1 MWPLTTR
8 AGRARWRPRSCPHDA
23 LGPAAAGRRGWCLH
37 LERQALHSGE
47 VRQPRGWRTFER
59 DDEPL
64 RYWFSVA
71 LYLVCAA
78 LGLGYGG
85 VAVYALLLRT

>member
-1 MWPLTTR
+1 MRANWP
-8 AGRARWRPRSCPHDA
+8 SS
-23 LGPAAAGRRGWCLH
+23 
-37 LERQALHSGE
+37 Q
-47 VRQPRGWRTFER
+47 RQPRGWRVHER
-59 DDEPL
+59 GEEPF

-85 VAVYALLLRT
+85 AAVYALLLRP

>member
-1 MWPLTTR
+1 MMLWALLLLG
-8 AGRARWRPRSCPHDA
+8 AGA
-23 LGPAAAGRRGWCLH
+23 WCLH

-85 VAVYALLLRT
+85 TAVYALLLRT

>member
-8 AGRARWRPRSCPHDA
+8 AGRARYRVRRRPHDA

>member
-1 MWPLTTR
+1 MMLWPLLLLG
-8 AGRARWRPRSCPHDA
+8 AGA
-23 LGPAAAGRRGWCLH
+23 WCLH
-37 LERQALHSGE
+37 LERRALHSGE

>member
-1 MWPLTTR
+1 MIVWAFLLLG
-8 AGRARWRPRSCPHDA
+8 AG
-23 LGPAAAGRRGWCLH
+23 GWCLH
-37 LERQALHSGE
+37 LVRQALLSGE
-47 VRQPRGWRTFER
+47 VRQPRGWRVHER
-59 DDEPL
+59 GEEPF

-85 VAVYALLLRT
+85 AAVYALLLRP

>member
-1 MWPLTTR
+1 
-8 AGRARWRPRSCPHDA
+8 
-23 LGPAAAGRRGWCLH
+23 
-37 LERQALHSGE
+37 